1 MNDEEYYN
9 FVRPYADAMQM
20 LLTRLDV
27 LNHNLY
33 GKSDSRPIHYI
44 QNRIKKKKSLEEK
57 LIRRGKEP
65 TVDNAKD
72 YLQDIAGV
80 RIICYFVDDIYN
92 LAKSL
97 KRQADLIVIR
107 EQDYIKAPK
116 PNGYRSYHLI
126 VGVPVYCMDGMEYF
140 PVEVQLRTLS
150 MDFWASM
157 EHRISYKKERADKE
171 ELTTEL
177 LGYANQLQEIEKSFE
192 SHNEIGKLK
201 EPEKMEKRYGKA
213 GEYGQSNHFITKR
226 RTDMEKR
233 KFEKLGIETSLLG
246 FGCMRFPA
254 TPDGKIDEP
263 RAEKLLDRAIAAG
276 VNYIDTA
283 YPYHN
288 GDSEPFVGKVLQ
300 KYDRNSFYLATKLP
314 VWAIE
319 SVDDA
324 KRIFAEQ
331 LERLR
336 TDHIDFYLMH
346 AMSKERWD
354 KVKELGIVE
363 FCEQLKAEGKIRYLG
378 FSFHD
383 TYEAFEEVL
392 RGRDW
397 DFCQIQYNYMDTE
410 EQAGD
415 KGYALAEELGIP
427 MVIMEPV
434 KGGSLANFSDD
445 INAKFKAMDKD
456 ASIASWAFRWVGSH
470 SNAKVILSGMSS
482 EEQVEDN
489 LKTFS
494 NFKPLNEAEEKM
506 ISEIVSDLQGRVQNG
521 CTGCRYCMPCPAG
534 VNIPQNFA
542 LWNKYHIYGTYDHV
556 KNAWEKDLKDEEK
569 AKCCVKCG
577 KCEKVCPQHLSI
589 RRDLELAQK
598 DLDSAAAA
606 QE

>member
-1 MNDEEYYN
+1 
-9 FVRPYADAMQM
+9 
-20 LLTRLDV
+20 
-27 LNHNLY
+27 
-33 GKSDSRPIHYI
+33 
-44 QNRIKKKKSLEEK
+44 
-57 LIRRGKEP
+57 
-65 TVDNAKD
+65 
-72 YLQDIAGV
+72 
-80 RIICYFVDDIYN
+80 
-92 LAKSL
+92 
-97 KRQADLIVIR
+97 
-107 EQDYIKAPK
+107 
-116 PNGYRSYHLI
+116 
-126 VGVPVYCMDGMEYF
+126 
-140 PVEVQLRTLS
+140 
-150 MDFWASM
+150 
-157 EHRISYKKERADKE
+157 
-171 ELTTEL
+171 
-177 LGYANQLQEIEKSFE
+177 
-192 SHNEIGKLK
+192 
-201 EPEKMEKRYGKA
+201 
-213 GEYGQSNHFITKR
+213 
-226 RTDMEKR
+226 MEKR

-288 GDSEPFVGKVLQ
+288 GESEPFVGKVLQ

-324 KRIFAEQ
+324 KRVFAEQ

-392 RGRDW
+392 RDRDW

-470 SNAKVILSGMSS
+470 SNVKVILSGMSN